1 MVINAAANRQ
11 KNVLMTITSLSGHA
25 QLMVLVFLP
34 RESVRDIPAILHQQR
49 QPRSQSFSPAKSG
62 NPGDKDLSKGGLE
75 VLSRV
80 FQNSIL
86 LLCRLHVCVKK
97 RGAFKPSDEIKVV
110 CDHSVIEISTSNY
123 TYPTVVES
131 TLCCF

>member
-1 MVINAAANRQ
+1 M
-11 KNVLMTITSLSGHA
+11 L
-25 QLMVLVFLP
+25 
-34 RESVRDIPAILHQQR
+34 D
-49 QPRSQSFSPAKSG
+49 
-62 NPGDKDLSKGGLE
+62 
-75 VLSRV
+75 RV
-80 FQNSIL
+80 FQNSTL

-131 TLCCF
+131 TLLLLVLSHVRVMPKNTKKKVFFDIKQT